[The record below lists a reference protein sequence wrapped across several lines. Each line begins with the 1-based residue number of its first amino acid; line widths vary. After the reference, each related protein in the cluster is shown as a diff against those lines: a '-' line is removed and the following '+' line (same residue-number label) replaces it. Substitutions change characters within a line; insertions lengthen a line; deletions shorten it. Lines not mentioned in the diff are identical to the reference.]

1 MPGNTTLIGKLVLD
15 HTAIDFPRGLKF
27 HFFSWIRCH
36 LGNKTGKHTASVDPS
51 DSLPPAQCRG
61 LIFGGFLNEKT
72 G

>member
-1 MPGNTTLIGKLVLD
+1 MPGNTTFTCKLVLG

-27 HFFSWIRCH
+27 VFVSCIRCH
-36 LGNKTGKHTASVDPS
+36 LGNKTGKHTASVDPN
-51 DSLPPAQCRG
+51 DCLPPAQCRG